1 MFGIGMPELLLLL
14 AIALIVVG
22 PKKLPELAKA
32 LGRGIAE
39 FKKATNELK
48 ESLETN
54 TEFSELKQ
62 SFDDIQ
68 ETVLDATL
76 PSKPSEELDSEEE
89 STATTPSVEENEDD
103 IELASASSDDDVEE
117 PETTPPSPPA
127 PEKSSHGD
135 K

>member
-68 ETVLDATL
+68 ETVVDATL
-76 PSKPSEELDSEEE
+76 PSTPSEEATTEEIA
-89 STATTPSVEENEDD
+89 TATTTSDQENEDD
-103 IELASASSDDDVEE
+103 IELASVSSDEVEKQ
-117 PETTPPSPPA
+117 ETTPPSPPA

>member
-54 TEFSELKQ
+54 TEFSDLKQ

-68 ETVLDATL
+68 ETVVDATL
-76 PSKPSEELDSEEE
+76 PSTPSEE
-89 STATTPSVEENEDD
+89 ATTEEIATANGTSDQENEDD
-103 IELASASSDDDVEE
+103 IELASVSSDDVEE
-117 PETTPPSPPA
+117 QETAPPSPPA

>member
-54 TEFSELKQ
+54 TDFSELKQ

-68 ETVLDATL
+68 ETVVDATL
-76 PSKPSEELDSEEE
+76 PSTPSEEATTEEIA
-89 STATTPSVEENEDD
+89 TATTTSDQENEDD
-103 IELASASSDDDVEE
+103 MELASVSSDDTKEQE
-117 PETTPPSPPA
+117 STPPSPPA

>member
-68 ETVLDATL
+68 ETVVDAPLPSTTSEDLDA
-76 PSKPSEELDSEEE
+76 EEV
-89 STATTPSVEENEDD
+89 STATTTTDQENEDD
-103 IELASASSDDDVEE
+103 LELASVSSDDAEGQK
-117 PETTPPSPPA
+117 TTPPSPQA

>member
-32 LGRGIAE
+32 LGRGFAE
-39 FKKATNELK
+39 FKKATSDLK
-48 ESLETN
+48 ESLDTS
-54 TEFSELKQ
+54 TDFTELKQ

-68 ETVLDATL
+68 ETVVDATL
-76 PSKPSEELDSEEE
+76 PSTTSEDLDSEEG
-89 STATTPSVEENEDD
+89 STATTTSDQENEEDL
-103 IELASASSDDDVEE
+103 ELASVSSDDAEE
-117 PETTPPSPPA
+117 QESTPPSPPV

>member
-48 ESLETN
+48 ESLDTN
-54 TEFSELKQ
+54 TDFSELKQ

-68 ETVLDATL
+68 ETVVDATL
-76 PSKPSEELDSEEE
+76 PSSPSEE
-89 STATTPSVEENEDD
+89 ATTEEIATETTTSDQDIEEDIEPASITSDEVEEK
-103 IELASASSDDDVEE
+103 
-117 PETTPPSPPA
+117 ETTPPSAPA

>member
-54 TEFSELKQ
+54 TDFSELKQ

-68 ETVLDATL
+68 ETVVDATL
-76 PSKPSEELDSEEE
+76 PSTPSEELDAEEV
-89 STATTPSVEENEDD
+89 STATTTSDQESEEDF
-103 IELASASSDDDVEE
+103 ELASVSGDDAEE
-117 PETTPPSPPA
+117 QETTPPSPPA

>member
-22 PKKLPELAKA
+22 PKKLPELARA
-32 LGRGIAE
+32 LGRGFAE

-54 TEFSELKQ
+54 TDFSDLKK
-62 SFDDIQ
+62 SFDEVQD
-68 ETVLDATL
+68 TVVDASLPSTPSEDSDKEEADTADAT
-76 PSKPSEELDSEEE
+76 SDQED
-89 STATTPSVEENEDD
+89 EDD
-103 IELASASSDDDVEE
+103 LELASSSEDTEE
-117 PETTPPSPPA
+117 QETTPLSTPA

>member
-1 MFGIGMPELLLLL
+1 MFGIVMPELLLLL

-22 PKKLPELAKA
+22 PKKLPELARA

-54 TEFSELKQ
+54 TEFSELKK
-62 SFDDIQ
+62 SFDEIQ
-68 ETVLDATL
+68 DTAIDATI
-76 PSKPSEELDSEEE
+76 PPDPVEELDTPQNDTASMDSDQGKEED
-89 STATTPSVEENEDD
+89 V
-103 IELASASSDDDVEE
+103 ELAEE
-117 PETTPPSPPA
+117 KPP
-127 PEKSSHGD
+127 HGD

>member
-54 TEFSELKQ
+54 TDFADLKQ

-68 ETVLDATL
+68 ETVVDATL
-76 PSKPSEELDSEEE
+76 PSTPGEEATTEEIATANSTAAQKSEEDFEL
-89 STATTPSVEENEDD
+89 TSVN
-103 IELASASSDDDVEE
+103 SDDVEE
-117 PETTPPSPPA
+117 QETSPPSPPA
-127 PEKSSHGD
+127 PEKPAHGD

>member
-32 LGRGIAE
+32 LGRGFAE

-54 TEFSELKQ
+54 TELSELKQ

-68 ETVLDATL
+68 ETVVDATL
-76 PSKPSEELDSEEE
+76 PSTDSEELDSEEVR
-89 STATTPSVEENEDD
+89 TATTTSDQENEDD
-103 IELASASSDDDVEE
+103 IELESVSSDDVEE
-117 PETTPPSPPA
+117 QETTPPSPPA

>member
-68 ETVLDATL
+68 ETVVDATL
-76 PSKPSEELDSEEE
+76 PSTPSEEATTEEIA
-89 STATTPSVEENEDD
+89 TATTTSDQENEDD
-103 IELASASSDDDVEE
+103 MELASVSSDEAEE
-117 PETTPPSPPA
+117 KEPTPPSSPA

>member
-54 TEFSELKQ
+54 TEFADLKQ

-68 ETVLDATL
+68 ETVVDATL
-76 PSKPSEELDSEEE
+76 PSTPSEE
-89 STATTPSVEENEDD
+89 ATTEEIATANTTSDRENEEDF
-103 IELASASSDDDVEE
+103 ELTSVSSDDVEE
-117 PETTPPSPPA
+117 QETSPPSPPP

-135 K
+135 N

>member
-68 ETVLDATL
+68 ETVVDATL
-76 PSKPSEELDSEEE
+76 PSTPSEEATTEEIA
-89 STATTPSVEENEDD
+89 TATTPSDQEKEDD
-103 IELASASSDDDVEE
+103 IEPASVSSDDAEE
-117 PETTPPSPPA
+117 QETTPPSSPA

>member
-68 ETVLDATL
+68 ETVVDATL
-76 PSKPSEELDSEEE
+76 PSTPSEE
-89 STATTPSVEENEDD
+89 ATTEEIATETTTSDQGDEDD
-103 IELASASSDDDVEE
+103 IELASASSDDAAE

-127 PEKSSHGD
+127 PEKSSHGE